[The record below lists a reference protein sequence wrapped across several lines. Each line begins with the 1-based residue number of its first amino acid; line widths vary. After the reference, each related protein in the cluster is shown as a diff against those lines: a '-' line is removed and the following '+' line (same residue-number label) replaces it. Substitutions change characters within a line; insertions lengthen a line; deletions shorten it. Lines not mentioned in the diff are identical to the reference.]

1 MAAGGAPAALVGVM
15 EAVAPLA
22 AAGFLLGAG
31 HPEKAFGAVLLFAAN
46 VAGVDVAGVAQP

>member
-1 MAAGGAPAALVGVM
+1 M